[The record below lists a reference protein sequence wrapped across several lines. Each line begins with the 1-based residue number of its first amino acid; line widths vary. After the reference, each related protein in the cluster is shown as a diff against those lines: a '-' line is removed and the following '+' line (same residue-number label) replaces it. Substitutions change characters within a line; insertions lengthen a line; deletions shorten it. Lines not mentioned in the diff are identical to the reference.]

1 MNEKYCVQLT
11 FHTCIAFYLC
21 FQEVQI
27 FRVLVLG
34 EEERGQSQYQ
44 VLCFATQLSK
54 NDFISADAMSK
65 LRQVNIALSYI
76 YFKIVFNSSLC
87 YVSLH
92 CISLL
97 LFVA

>member
-1 MNEKYCVQLT
+1 M
-11 FHTCIAFYLC
+11 
-21 FQEVQI
+21 QI

-65 LRQVNIALSYI
+65 LRQVSI
-76 YFKIVFNSSLC
+76 YFKINKLNC
-87 YVSLH
+87 
-92 CISLL
+92 
-97 LFVA
+97 

>member
-1 MNEKYCVQLT
+1 MKV
-11 FHTCIAFYLC
+11 FYKHLKFVFGVS

-65 LRQVNIALSYI
+65 LRQVN
-76 YFKIVFNSSLC
+76 N
-87 YVSLH
+87 
-92 CISLL
+92 
-97 LFVA
+97 